1 MDVFIFRLNIDEVLQ
16 ILETND
22 NENQESKDENEE
34 IRGKDIDKIVIFPP
48 KDGAETDDDSD
59 DDDTRNLNHLTA
71 PQLVSECEIEV
82 SVRETGKSE
91 NDNTKSG
98 RQPRI
103 RKKDK
108 LWKANCEL
116 PQWSDSEQY
125 VQVQGALGDFM
136 TPIEC
141 FELCFDK
148 SLVKHL
154 GYLGT
159 YQSPAIKSPNCG
171 SRGEKRVHQSV
182 RTDDDMYKRHA
193 TKLVVR
199 SVINELE

>member
-1 MDVFIFRLNIDEVLQ
+1 
-16 ILETND
+16 
-22 NENQESKDENEE
+22 
-34 IRGKDIDKIVIFPP
+34 
-48 KDGAETDDDSD
+48 
-59 DDDTRNLNHLTA
+59 
-71 PQLVSECEIEV
+71 
-82 SVRETGKSE
+82 
-91 NDNTKSG
+91 
-98 RQPRI
+98 
-103 RKKDK
+103 
-108 LWKANCEL
+108 
-116 PQWSDSEQY
+116 
-125 VQVQGALGDFM
+125 M

-154 GYLGT
+154 VDKSNRYALQKNHNLNGYLGT

>member
-1 MDVFIFRLNIDEVLQ
+1 MAGTK

-34 IRGKDIDKIVIFPP
+34 IRGKDIEKIVIFPP

-71 PQLVSECEIEV
+71 PQLVSECEIE
-82 SVRETGKSE
+82 
-91 NDNTKSG
+91 
-98 RQPRI
+98 
-103 RKKDK
+103 
-108 LWKANCEL
+108 
-116 PQWSDSEQY
+116 
-125 VQVQGALGDFM
+125 
-136 TPIEC
+136 
-141 FELCFDK
+141 
-148 SLVKHL
+148 